1 MPTRAEFAVNS
12 RTQIVSKRM
21 HAAPASRSDWSEP
34 TTPMGLDSKPIQ
46 PADSPYS
53 GPTSASPQ
61 LSACAS
67 PLLKPLI
74 PHSFDHEQCPI
85 QLANGQLLMS
95 ANEGH
100 PPHEQTWVHWW
111 MGALRETTPQVRNEL
126 LGCKLDAT
134 RPPKVAHAHV
144 AVLFLSVVCVL
155 QMKARRRNSLRQRRI
170 LFALKGELLPA
181 NASLQLLRQ
190 STAPIDPGLLRMAM
204 RAVRQWG
211 AMLVQ
216 HRMRAVGLRSYGQL
230 LGRWLDAR
238 SGRAITNW
246 YDTCCCMM
254 PARSR

>member
-1 MPTRAEFAVNS
+1 
-12 RTQIVSKRM
+12 M
-21 HAAPASRSDWSEP
+21 HVPASRSDWSEP
-34 TTPMGLDSKPIQ
+34 TPPMGLDTKPIQ

-53 GPTSASPQ
+53 CPTSASPQ

-74 PHSFDHEQCPI
+74 PHSFNHEHHPI
-85 QLANGQLLMS
+85 QLANDQLLMS

-111 MGALRETTPQVRNEL
+111 MDALREATPQVRNEL
-126 LGCKLDAT
+126 LGCKLNAT
-134 RPPKVAHAHV
+134 RPVKVVHAHV
-144 AVLFLSVVCVL
+144 AVLLTTVGCVL
-155 QMKARRRNSLRQRRI
+155 QMKSRRRNSLRQRRI

-181 NASLQLLRQ
+181 NASIQLLRQ

-216 HRMRAVGLRSYGQL
+216 HRMRAVGVRSYGQL
-230 LGRWLDAR
+230 LGRLLDAQ
-238 SGRAITNW
+238 SGRAISNW
-246 YDTCCCMM
+246 YDTCFCMM
-254 PARSR
+254 PVRSR